1 MSKPQLDIIRSPTA
15 ENMLGM
21 VTRGFYDK
29 SYIALWLFEVIGR
42 EYDDMDK
49 WSREIKREI
58 FIQTCT
64 WSIDIWEW
72 VYGISTNPELPL
84 AQRRAQIM
92 AKQLQRPPI
101 NPAQIE
107 GLLAAF
113 TGCPVTVTDPS
124 RPYTFSLLVDESN
137 AQFPVNYKAARE
149 LLNKVKP
156 SHLAT
161 EWNTIITAEFNG
173 YDYDAGV
180 TAEIVTEFFI
190 GDETPIETAQIDVLS
205 GGTSE
210 VIQDY
215 HIGDSNPIQTNV
227 DDLSA
232 GAAFDTISE
241 FFTETSS
248 ITEKSLETDVCAI
261 SETTTEWHT
270 EETQMTV
277 TAKTTDGGAAHEHI
291 TEVFTE

>member
-1 MSKPQLDIIRSPTA
+1 MSKPSLDIIRSPTA
-15 ENMLGM
+15 EEMLRM

-29 SYIALWLFEVIGR
+29 SYIALWIFEVIGR
-42 EYDDMDK
+42 EYDDMSE
-49 WSREIKREI
+49 WAQEIKNEI

-72 VYGISTNPELPL
+72 VYGISSNPELPL
-84 AQRRAQIM
+84 EQRRAQIL

-107 GLLAAF
+107 GLLTAY
-113 TGCPVTVTDPS
+113 TGCPVKVTDPS

-137 AQFPVNYKAARE
+137 AKFPVDYKAARD

-161 EWNTIITAEFNG
+161 EWNSIIIAEFNG

-180 TAEIVTEFFI
+180 TAEIVTEFFV
-190 GDETPIETAQIDVLS
+190 GDETPIETAQIDVFS
-205 GGTSE
+205 GVTSE

-215 HIGDSNPIQTNV
+215 HIGDTSPIQTNV

-232 GAAFDTISE
+232 GAAVETISE
-241 FFTETSS
+241 FFSESS
-248 ITEKSLETDVCAI
+248 PIIESAIETDVCAI
-261 SETTTEWHT
+261 SEAMTEWHT
-270 EETQMTV
+270 EEKLLAE
-277 TAKTTDGGAAHEHI
+277 TAETRDGGAVHEYI

>member
-1 MSKPQLDIIRSPTA
+1 MSKPSLGIIRSPTA
-15 ENMLGM
+15 EEMLRM

-29 SYIALWLFEVIGR
+29 SYIALWIFEVIGR
-42 EYDDMDK
+42 EYDDMSE
-49 WSREIKREI
+49 WAQEIKNEI

-72 VYGISTNPELPL
+72 VYGISSNPELPL
-84 AQRRAQIM
+84 EQRRAQIL

-107 GLLAAF
+107 GLLTAY
-113 TGCPVTVTDPS
+113 TGCPVKVTDPS

-137 AQFPVNYKAARE
+137 AKFPVDYKAARD

-161 EWNTIITAEFNG
+161 EWNSIIIAEFNG

-180 TAEIVTEFFI
+180 TAEIVTEFFV
-190 GDETPIETAQIDVLS
+190 GDETPIETAQIDVFS
-205 GGTSE
+205 GVTSE
-210 VIQDY
+210 VIQEY
-215 HIGDSNPIQTNV
+215 HIGDTSPIQTNV
-227 DDLSA
+227 DDLNA
-232 GAAFDTISE
+232 GAAVETISE
-241 FFTETSS
+241 FFSESS
-248 ITEKSLETDVCAI
+248 PIIESAIETDVCAI
-261 SETTTEWHT
+261 SEAMTEWHT
-270 EETQMTV
+270 EEKLLAE
-277 TAKTTDGGAAHEHI
+277 TAETRDGGAVHEYI

>member
-72 VYGISTNPELPL
+72 VYGISTNPELSL

-137 AQFPVNYKAARE
+137 ARFPVDYKAARE

-161 EWNTIITAEFNG
+161 EWNTIIVTEFNG

-190 GDETPIETAQIDVLS
+190 GDS
-205 GGTSE
+205 S
-210 VIQDY
+210 
-215 HIGDSNPIQTNV
+215 PIQTNV

-232 GAAFDTISE
+232 GAAFETISE
-241 FFTETSS
+241 FFTEISPIMAT
-248 ITEKSLETDVCAI
+248 SLETDVCAI
-261 SETTTEWHT
+261 SETVTEWHT
-270 EETQMTV
+270 EETKMTV
-277 TAKTTDGGAAHEHI
+277 TAKITGGGAIHEHI